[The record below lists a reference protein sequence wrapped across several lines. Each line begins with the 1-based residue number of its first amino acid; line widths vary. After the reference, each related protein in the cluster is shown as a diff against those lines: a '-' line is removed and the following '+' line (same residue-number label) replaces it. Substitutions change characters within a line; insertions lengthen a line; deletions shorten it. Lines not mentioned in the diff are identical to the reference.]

1 MNLPNKPVVAHLLP
15 NYNAFPPVVPAGTEL
30 RVEQVSLRQQRYQP
44 LVICGAFPDQPQT
57 EQIGAMHIQ
66 RIRFSPVYRRLFQK
80 ITRLDPLP
88 YGERMW
94 RALQQAGAVLLHI
107 HNEPK
112 LLAALSRRLRAS
124 PLPVVVHIAN
134 QKPFRAQ
141 DLDLVSRFVACSQ
154 FMADWL
160 ARTYAID
167 AARIQVIH
175 TGVDVTGR
183 PPVWALAPQ
192 ARRALRQRWGV
203 EDDTAVVFVFG
214 GRLVE
219 EKGVLPMLEAF
230 AQLQQQ
236 TRQAVQLLVAGNV
249 RDSQDPNNEKARYG
263 RAVVE
268 RMAGMTGV
276 HWVGSLR
283 PDQMHDF
290 LLAGDVFMLPSLW
303 DDPYPTAMLEA
314 AAAGLPIVAAAR
326 GGITEFL
333 QDCPQHRFVTDPSQP
348 EALAAAMLQLATHA
362 GQRAAAGRWLRAII
376 EAHFDWSRVSADFEA
391 LYDQL
396 LQAPAPIPAN

>member
-1 MNLPNKPVVAHLLP
+1 MSLSKKPVVAHLLP

-30 RVEQVSLRQQRYQP
+30 RVEQVGLRQHRYQP
-44 LVICGAFPDQPQT
+44 LIICGAFPGQAEA
-57 EQIGAMHIQ
+57 EQIGAMHIR
-66 RIRFSPVYRRLFQK
+66 RIRFSPLYRRLFQK

-94 RALQQAGAVLLHI
+94 RVLKQEQAGLLHI

-112 LLAALSRRLRAS
+112 LLAALAQHLRAA

-134 QKPFRAQ
+134 QKPFRPQ
-141 DLDLVSRFVACSQ
+141 DLDSVNRFVACSQ

-160 ARTYAID
+160 ARTYAIE

-175 TGVDVTGR
+175 TGVDVSGR
-183 PPVWALAPQ
+183 PPVWALSPEQ
-192 ARRALRQRWGV
+192 RQQRRRQWGV
-203 EDDTAVVFVFG
+203 EDDAVVFVFG

-219 EKGVLPMLEAF
+219 EKGVQPMLEAF
-230 AQLQQQ
+230 ERLQQQ
-236 TRQAVQLLVAGNV
+236 TRQPVRLLVAGNV

-268 RMAGMTGV
+268 RMARMTRV
-276 HWVGSLR
+276 SWVGSLR

-333 QDCPQHRFVTDPSQP
+333 HGCPHLDFVPDPGNP
-348 EALAAAMLQLATHA
+348 HDLALAMERLATHA
-362 GQRAAAGRWLRAII
+362 GHRAEAGRWLRAII

-396 LQAPAPIPAN
+396 LPASNLTPAS